1 MHQLLTEE
9 EFLTAQE
16 EFGEDS
22 FEAMIGAEAMK
33 KMLSSLELE
42 EERVTV
48 RDELRETGSEAKR
61 KKLMKRLKLIEAF
74 LEPGTRPEW
83 MLLPVVPVIPP
94 DQPPLVPP
102 TGGRSPTSDLTTH
115 HRRITQPNHPPK

>member
-1 MHQLLTEE
+1 MHQLMTEE

-16 EFGEDS
+16 EVSEDS

-61 KKLMKRLKLIEAF
+61 KKLVKHLNLIEAF
-74 LEPGTRPEW
+74 LESGPRPAW
-83 MLLPVVPVIPP
+83 MILDAVPVIPP
-94 DQPPLVPP
+94 ELRPPCPHS
-102 TGGRSPTSDLTTH
+102 GGRSAPSAPTGRTSV
-115 HRRITQPNHPPK
+115 R